1 MQNMSDSREAPGL
14 WVFGCAVPCVL
25 CVVCVVACVP
35 AQLTF
40 AVQQLFGSGGS
51 ERRRPAATS
60 SAAAAAAA
68 EWKPQALKATWPPL
82 ICMQQLNKNSF
93 NSISAS
99 VSVAVALPVWR
110 LLAAIVQGRKQLQ
123 LRQQSTQ

>member
-14 WVFGCAVPCVL
+14 WVFGCAMGCVL

-51 ERRRPAATS
+51 ERRRP
-60 SAAAAAAA
+60 AA